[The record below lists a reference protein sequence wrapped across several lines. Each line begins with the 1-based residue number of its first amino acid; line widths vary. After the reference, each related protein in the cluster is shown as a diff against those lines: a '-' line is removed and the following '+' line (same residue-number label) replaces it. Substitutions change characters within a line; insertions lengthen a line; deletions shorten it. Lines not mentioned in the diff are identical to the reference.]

1 MLISESFGLA
11 TKRRL
16 ETRIKEQGC
25 MREWTEKSAVAEHFL
40 VKNIVSFGMTR
51 RSSSALG
58 GPMEL
63 VMKEAVCIRLTPED
77 ARFNRDNGNELPD
90 TRLGGGVG
98 AK

>member
-51 RSSSALG
+51 G
-58 GPMEL
+58 HP
-63 VMKEAVCIRLTPED
+63 
-77 ARFNRDNGNELPD
+77 AR
-90 TRLGGGVG
+90 
-98 AK
+98 